1 MPNLRHVAELVSGKL
16 HHIDVI
22 RARLF
27 AGRLTW
33 TAGASMRT
41 REDTVGSD
49 VVSLGISGKGFH
61 LIATVGHNR
70 HQSLHPIGVFR
81 KCFDICER
89 FGFCG
94 ECCIRSAVSLA
105 GFPPLSSLTTAKK
118 LLAIAVIDAMTA
130 FPVGSY

>member
-1 MPNLRHVAELVSGKL
+1 MPNLRHVADLVAGKL
-16 HHIDVI
+16 HHADVI

-33 TAGASMRT
+33 SAWASMRT

-61 LIATVGHNR
+61 LIAAIRHNC

-81 KCFDICER
+81 KRFDAYKR
-89 FGFCG
+89 FGLCS
-94 ECCIRSAVSLA
+94 ECCIRCTKSLA
-105 GFPPLSSLTTAKK
+105 DFPPLSSLTSGEE
-118 LLAIAVIDAMTA
+118 I
-130 FPVGSY
+130 VGNSC

>member
-1 MPNLRHVAELVSGKL
+1 MPNLRHVADLVSGEL

-33 TAGASMRT
+33 TTGAGMRT

-49 VVSLGISGKGFH
+49 VVSLDISGKGFH
-61 LIATVGHNR
+61 LIAAIRHNR

-81 KCFDICER
+81 KCF
-89 FGFCG
+89 
-94 ECCIRSAVSLA
+94 
-105 GFPPLSSLTTAKK
+105 
-118 LLAIAVIDAMTA
+118 
-130 FPVGSY
+130 

>member
-1 MPNLRHVAELVSGKL
+1 MPNLRHVADLVAGKL

-22 RARLF
+22 RARLL

-61 LIATVGHNR
+61 LITAIWHNR
-70 HQSLHPIGVFR
+70 HQTLHPIGVFCKR
-81 KCFDICER
+81 FDICKR
-89 FGFCG
+89 FGLCG
-94 ECCIRSAVSLA
+94 ECRIRSAVRLA
-105 GFPPLSSLTTAKK
+105 SFPPFSSLTSGKE
-118 LLAIAVIDAMTA
+118 L
-130 FPVGSY
+130 VGNS